1 MAMIGLSKPYV
12 AVYAN
17 NGGTISYSSMTT
29 LGRYTNLDISLN
41 DNGSNDF
48 YADNG
53 IAESDGSSFSG
64 GTVTVTTDDLTAS
77 ALVTVLGL
85 TQENIAATTAT
96 TSPKWQVYGDSQSI
110 PYIGL
115 GGIVKTMVNG
125 AVKYIAVVLNKVLL
139 SNPGLSVATQG
150 ESIEWQ
156 TQQISG
162 TIYRSDKSDHRW
174 RQVSTPLDSEAD
186 AIAAITSVLGA

>member
-1 MAMIGLSKPYV
+1 MAMIGLSKPYI

-17 NGGTISYSSMTT
+17 NGSTVTYSGLTT

-41 DNGSNDF
+41 DSGSNDF

-53 IAESDGSSFSG
+53 IAESDSGIFGG
-64 GTVTVTTDDLTAS
+64 GTVTITTDDLTPAS
-77 ALVTVLGL
+77 LVTALGL

-110 PYIGL
+110 PFIGL
-115 GGIVKTMVNG
+115 AGIVKKRVNG
-125 AVKYIAVVLNKVLL
+125 ATKYVAVVLNKVKL

-162 TIYRSDKSDHRW
+162 SIYRSDATDHRW
-174 RQVSTPLDSEAD
+174 QQVSTPLDSEED
-186 AIAAITSVLGA
+186 AVAAINSLLG

>member
-12 AVYAN
+12 AVYTAN
-17 NGGTISYSSMTT
+17 GNTVTYTGLTT
-29 LGRYTNLDISLN
+29 LGKYTNLDISLN

-53 IAESDGSSFSG
+53 IAESDSGIFGG
-64 GTVTVTTDDLTAS
+64 GTVTVTTDDLTPS

-115 GGIVKTMVNG
+115 GGIVKQKVGGVT
-125 AVKYIAVVLNKVLL
+125 KYVAIVLNKVLL

-186 AIAAITSVLGA
+186 AVAAITSVLGA

>member
-17 NGGTISYSSMTT
+17 NGGTVSYSGLTT
-29 LGRYTNLDISLN
+29 LGKYTNLDISLN

-53 IAESDGSSFSG
+53 IAESDNSSFSG
-64 GTVTVTTDDLTAS
+64 GTVKITTDDLTAS

-85 TQENIAATTAT
+85 TQESIAATTAT
-96 TSPKWQVYGDSQSI
+96 TTPKWTVYGDNQSI

-115 GGIVKTMVNG
+115 GGIVKKMVGG
-125 AVKYIAVVLNKVLL
+125 AVKYVAVILNKVLL
-139 SNPGLSVATQG
+139 ANPGLSVATQG

-174 RQVSTPLDSEAD
+174 QQISTPLDSEAD